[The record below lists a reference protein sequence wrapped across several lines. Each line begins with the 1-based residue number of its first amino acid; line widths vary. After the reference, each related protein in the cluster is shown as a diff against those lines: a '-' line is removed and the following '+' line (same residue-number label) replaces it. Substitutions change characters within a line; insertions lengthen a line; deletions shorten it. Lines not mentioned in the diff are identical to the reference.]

1 MFVLLA
7 IDSIVERAVGEAIGV
22 IPRLSA
28 YHPSSSRFRS
38 DCLRRC
44 GCDRLM
50 TGQLIYSDAEPH
62 FLTIAAKRPG
72 YPGYGQV

>member
-28 YHPSSSRFRS
+28 DHPS
-38 DCLRRC
+38 
-44 GCDRLM
+44 
-50 TGQLIYSDAEPH
+50 LISVSIELFAVIYTDAEPH
-62 FLTIAAKRPG
+62 FLTTAAKRPG

>member
-28 YHPSSSRFRS
+28 YHPFLISVSIGLFAAM
-38 DCLRRC
+38 
-44 GCDRLM
+44 RL
-50 TGQLIYSDAEPH
+50 
-62 FLTIAAKRPG
+62 
-72 YPGYGQV
+72 

>member
-28 YHPSSSRFRS
+28 DHPFLISVSIELFAAM
-38 DCLRRC
+38 
-44 GCDRLM
+44 RL
-50 TGQLIYSDAEPH
+50 
-62 FLTIAAKRPG
+62 
-72 YPGYGQV
+72 